1 MISEI
6 GSHLKQLLCIR
17 FNLCPS
23 HRTDV
28 GLSLALLDSCIVQP
42 SRNVLIGGRIWRGH
56 GLRMGRHLGRKGGT
70 RDYGSGRCTSN
81 GYEQASPSLTHGCL
95 LNEQTSVEA

>member
-6 GSHLKQLLCIR
+6 RSHLKQLLCIR

-28 GLSLALLDSCIVQP
+28 GLPLPLLDSCIVYP
-42 SRNVLIGGRIWRGH
+42 SRNVLIGGRIWRRKW
-56 GLRMGRHLGRKGGT
+56 LWMGRHLGRKGGA
-70 RDYGSGRCTSN
+70 RNQGSGCCTSR
-81 GYEQASPSLTHGCL
+81 GYEQASPSLSHGCL